1 MIYTCN
7 WREIE
12 NMSKMLAKSSKTRQ
26 VFWSSV
32 NKRFGKKVKMKAL
45 KIKGTVIQI
54 RKAIAKAQKGRSLNG
69 CSKKTKHI
77 KFSAKE
83 TFLTP
88 WHTRTCAYQGV
99 RNVCFSENLA
109 CFVFLKHPF
118 WDSPFCLITDEK
130 RPWKFHLSA
139 CY

>member
-1 MIYTCN
+1 
-7 WREIE
+7 
-12 NMSKMLAKSSKTRQ
+12 MSKMLAKSFKTRQ
-26 VFWSSV
+26 VFLSSV

-54 RKAIAKAQKGRSLNG
+54 RKAIAKAQKGRSVNG

-88 WHTRTCAYQGV
+88 
-99 RNVCFSENLA
+99 
-109 CFVFLKHPF
+109 
-118 WDSPFCLITDEK
+118 
-130 RPWKFHLSA
+130 
-139 CY
+139 